1 MEILDAVFFY
11 FQTNDHLIYKI
22 MFNYVFMFIGWFVV
36 TSLSFLFLLLSENRQ
51 TKSIGQTKSRLP
63 ELIDIN

>member
-22 MFNYVFMFIGWFVV
+22 MFNSVFMFIGWFVV